1 MNQGIRRVHLYDNRI
16 YNYGEIT
23 NHYKDVYID
32 IEING
37 EILENIRLE
46 QLINNTYLEI
56 TDKEKRIIV
65 NASKKLVKDPVY
77 NFYIIDVLT
86 RKIID
91 RQSFDY

>member
-1 MNQGIRRVHLYDNRI
+1 MVQGISCVRLYDNRLH
-16 YNYGEIT
+16 NYGAIT
-23 NHYKDVYID
+23 NHYKDVYVD

-37 EILENIRLE
+37 EVLGDIRIE